1 MRRLMT
7 GGVVLIGVAMLSVA
21 ITGCDC
27 CGTRIVPGAPIV
39 EVTPRTPTAYQPPA
53 PPVEPPP
60 LVIPEPAPAPVVV
73 PPPPPVPEPKPA
85 PTVEVPAA
93 VAKAIEDLGTKHPG
107 LFTFDNA
114 RGVFLF
120 NSDITFDSGSAVV
133 KGRAREALM
142 TLADILNGDQAK
154 DRVMTIVG
162 YTDSDPVRKART
174 IAHLKAL
181 GKSANN
187 TGLSEAR
194 AEAVAGVLRAGG
206 VAKTRMV
213 TKGKG
218 SGNPV
223 ASNRT
228 AAGKA
233 QNRRVEIYLTPISR

>member
-7 GGVVLIGVAMLSVA
+7 CGLLLLGFMLLSTVLA
-21 ITGCDC
+21 GCNC
-27 CGTRIVPGAPIV
+27 CGARTIPDAPIV
-39 EVTPRTPTAYQPPA
+39 QVPPQEPMPYQPPA
-53 PPVEPPP
+53 PPVEPAP

-73 PPPPPVPEPKPA
+73 TPPPPPA
-85 PTVEVPAA
+85 PLTVEVPPT
-93 VAKAIEDLGTKHPG
+93 VAKAIEDLGTKYPG
-107 LFTFDNA
+107 LFTFDRS
-114 RGVFLF
+114 RGLFLF

-133 KGRAREALM
+133 KQQARDAIM

-154 DRVMTIVG
+154 DREMTIIG

-174 IAHLKAL
+174 VAHLKAL
-181 GKSANN
+181 GKSPNN

-194 AEAVAGVLRAGG
+194 AEAVAGVLSAGG

-218 SGNPV
+218 TANPV

-233 QNRRVEIYLTPISR
+233 SNRRVEIYLTPMAR